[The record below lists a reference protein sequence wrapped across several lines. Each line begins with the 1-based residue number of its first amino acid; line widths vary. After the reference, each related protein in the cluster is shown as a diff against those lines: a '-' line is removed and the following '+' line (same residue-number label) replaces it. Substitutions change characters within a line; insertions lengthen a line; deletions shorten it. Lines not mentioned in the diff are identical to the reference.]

1 MEAFGALQ
9 IRQHIQRLR
18 QPDVYDQ
25 GPGSRGQP
33 MGGVPAGPPNPDDD
47 SACAVCGIIRLTFEP
62 PAVYCTSCAQRIK
75 RNQVLA
81 VAGAVRVGDWLH
93 AVCSAQVATLAWLQ
107 GCWRFRWKALPGCC
121 LLTAVLSSGA
131 CKHSHASAAK
141 TPVAKVEEVL
151 MVDVCSFSQQKLSR
165 HAPHQ

>member
-1 MEAFGALQ
+1 MEAFSALQ

-33 MGGVPAGPPNPDDD
+33 MGGVPAGPPNPDDE

-75 RNQVLA
+75 RNQVSGWGSQGRGLA
-81 VAGAVRVGDWLH
+81 ACG
-93 AVCSAQVATLAWLQ
+93 CSAPCPL
-107 GCWRFRWKALPGCC
+107 
-121 LLTAVLSSGA
+121 
-131 CKHSHASAAK
+131 
-141 TPVAKVEEVL
+141 
-151 MVDVCSFSQQKLSR
+151 
-165 HAPHQ
+165 